1 MAAEKDSEYRKSEL
15 LNLFAQ
21 YVELP
26 ADIKIEHLKSL
37 IEKDNFEILDDND
50 DQKKMASP
58 DLFKKQL
65 ESLEKDV
72 DKVKDH
78 SRNICSR
85 EKFLSDN
92 CWPQKRKASSGSV
105 RKN

>member
-78 SRNICSR
+78 SRNICCH

>member
-65 ESLEKDV
+65 ESLEKDA

-78 SRNICSR
+78 T
-85 EKFLSDN
+85 
-92 CWPQKRKASSGSV
+92 
-105 RKN
+105 

>member
-72 DKVKDH
+72 DKVTDH
-78 SRNICSR
+78 SQNKVMTNI
-85 EKFLSDN
+85 
-92 CWPQKRKASSGSV
+92 
-105 RKN
+105 

>member
-72 DKVKDH
+72 DKVKDSFIQH
-78 SRNICSR
+78 M
-85 EKFLSDN
+85 
-92 CWPQKRKASSGSV
+92 
-105 RKN
+105 

>member
-78 SRNICSR
+78 SRNICSH

>member
-1 MAAEKDSEYRKSEL
+1 MAAEKDSEFRKSEL
-15 LNLFAQ
+15 LTLFAQ

-26 ADIKIEHLKSL
+26 ADIKIQHLKSL
-37 IEKDNFEILDDND
+37 IEKDNFEILEDDD
-50 DQKKMASP
+50 DQKKMTSL

-78 SRNICSR
+78 SRNIVMTN
-85 EKFLSDN
+85 F
-92 CWPQKRKASSGSV
+92 
-105 RKN
+105 

>member
-26 ADIKIEHLKSL
+26 ADIKIQHLKSL
-37 IEKDNFEILDDND
+37 IEKDNFEILDDGD
-50 DQKKMASP
+50 DQIKMASL

-72 DKVKDH
+72 DKVK
-78 SRNICSR
+78 IIL
-85 EKFLSDN
+85 ET
-92 CWPQKRKASSGSV
+92 
-105 RKN
+105 

>member
-26 ADIKIEHLKSL
+26 ADIKIQHLKSL
-37 IEKDNFEILDDND
+37 IEKDNFEIFEDDD
-50 DQKKMASP
+50 DQKTMASL
-58 DLFKKQL
+58 DLFEKQL

-78 SRNICSR
+78 SQNIQGV
-85 EKFLSDN
+85 
-92 CWPQKRKASSGSV
+92 PRK
-105 RKN
+105 KY

>member
-1 MAAEKDSEYRKSEL
+1 MAAEKDAEYRKSEL

-72 DKVKDH
+72 DKVK
-78 SRNICSR
+78 IIL
-85 EKFLSDN
+85 ET
-92 CWPQKRKASSGSV
+92 
-105 RKN
+105 

>member
-15 LNLFAQ
+15 LTLFAQ

-26 ADIKIEHLKSL
+26 ADIKIQHLKSL
-37 IEKDNFEILDDND
+37 IEKDNFEILDDGD
-50 DQKKMASP
+50 DQIKMASL

-78 SRNICSR
+78 SQNIQGV
-85 EKFLSDN
+85 
-92 CWPQKRKASSGSV
+92 PRKMY
-105 RKN
+105 

>member
-26 ADIKIEHLKSL
+26 ADIKIQHLKSL

-78 SRNICSR
+78 SRNICSH